1 MEICG
6 QQFDNRVIG
15 QIESMIGQEPT
26 ISRRQLS
33 RRLCEFLEWRGPN
46 GKLRDVSCRKALA
59 QLERRGKIDLPKPGA
74 RYAFRDRGTRNK
86 EELADTEEVRCSLEE
101 LGKVE
106 VVPISSRYSKASR
119 IWNALMEQY
128 HYIGG
133 VCLRGAQI
141 RYQVKSEK
149 KGWLGA
155 LSFSASTWRLRDR
168 DQWIGWSEKARRA
181 NLQLVVCNSRFL
193 ILPWVNVPNLAS
205 HVLGLALSRLCNDW
219 EERYNYRPV
228 LVETFLDPGRFCG
241 TCYVA
246 ANWTKVG
253 LTTGRRYK
261 QNNVA
266 STGEKD
272 ILVYP
277 LCREWKDILCC
288 EPERSLGSGKRPGSF
303 EEWTEEEFG
312 SVELYDTRLKKR
324 LFTIARDFS
333 GQPGALIPQA
343 CDGSQAKTK
352 AAYRFFKNGQVSME
366 NLLKGHIEST
376 VERIKPHSMVLA
388 VQDTTTL
395 TYTAHPSIEGLGP
408 INTRANSSKGLLVH
422 GTMAFTPK
430 GTPLGLLN
438 VQCWA
443 RDPAEAGKKYR
454 RKGLPIEE
462 KESLKWVTSYR
473 AVAEIQ
479 KACPQTTLVSIGDR
493 ESDIYELF
501 HESQKNPDGPK
512 LLIRSERTRKR
523 RVGDEPLWD
532 RMSRE
537 PVSGCVVIQVP
548 RRGTRPAREA
558 KLEVRFRKVELTAP
572 NGSGL
577 AAVSV
582 WAVYA
587 KETAFDSGVTAPIE
601 WMLLTTIKVETFDDA
616 ADCLSWYTCRWNI
629 ELYHKTLKSGCR
641 IEDRWL
647 DNTDSLESCLAIDMV
662 VAWRV
667 LWLTKAARETPDAP
681 CDVFFDRDE
690 WRVLAAWSTKKRPP
704 AQPPT
709 LGQAVRIVG
718 ALGGFLGRKG
728 DGHPGITTVWRGLQ
742 KLEAM
747 TIGFTLAEAQ
757 FKQRDGP

>member
-6 QQFDNRVIG
+6 QYFDHRVIG
-15 QIESMIGQEPT
+15 QIEAMVGQDPL
-26 ISRRQLS
+26 ISRRALS
-33 RRLCEFLEWRGPN
+33 RRVCELLSWRAPN
-46 GKLRDVSCRKALA
+46 GKLREAGCRKALVE
-59 QLERRGKIDLPKPGA
+59 LHRRGRIRLPEAETEYSFHNRCARGEDELPKA
-74 RYAFRDRGTRNK
+74 
-86 EELADTEEVRCSLEE
+86 EEITCSLEE
-101 LGKVE
+101 LGKLE
-106 VVPISSRYSKASR
+106 LIPISSRYSKASR
-119 IWNALMEQY
+119 TWNALMSKH

-133 VCLRGAQI
+133 VWLRGAQI
-141 RYQVKSEK
+141 RYQVSCEK
-149 KGWLGA
+149 VQWLGA
-155 LSFSASTWRLRDR
+155 LSFSASTWRLKDR
-168 DQWIGWSEKARRA
+168 DKWIGWNEKARRA
-181 NLQLVVCNSRFL
+181 NLQRVVCNSRFL
-193 ILPWVNVPNLAS
+193 ILPFVKVANLAS
-205 HVLGLALSRLCNDW
+205 HVLGLALSRLCDDW
-219 EERYNYRPV
+219 EQRYGYRPV
-228 LVETFLDPGRFCG
+228 LAETFVDPTRYSG
-241 TCYVA
+241 TCYLA

-253 LTTGRRYK
+253 RTTGRTYK
-261 QNNVA
+261 QIDGS
-266 STGEKD
+266 STEKKD

-277 LCREWKDILCC
+277 LCPEWKDIVCH
-288 EPERSLGSGKRPGSF
+288 EPESRKRPSCF
-303 EEWTEEEFG
+303 DDWTEEEFG

-333 GQPGALIPQA
+333 CQPGALIPQA
-343 CDGSQAKTK
+343 CDGCQAKTK

-366 NLLKGHIEST
+366 KLLKGHIEST

-408 INTRANSSKGLLVH
+408 INTTANSSKGLLLH

-479 KACPQTTLVSIGDR
+479 EACPDTTLVSIGDR

-501 HESQKNPDGPK
+501 HESQKNPGGPK

-523 RVGDEPLWD
+523 RVGDESLWD

-537 PVSGCVVIQVP
+537 RVSGCVVIRVP

-558 KLEVRFRKVELTAP
+558 KLEVRFGKVELTPP

-577 AAVSV
+577 APVSV

-587 KETAFDSGVTAPIE
+587 RETAFDPGVTAPIE
-601 WMLLTTIKVETFDDA
+601 WMLLTTIKVETFEDA

-629 ELYHKTLKSGCR
+629 ELYHKTLKTGCR

-667 LWLTKAARETPDAP
+667 FWLTKSARETPDAP

-704 AQPPT
+704 TQPPT

-747 TIGFTLAEAQ
+747 TIGFTLAEAH